1 MTRLRYKFYFVLFF
15 ILLIIFISFSVI
27 ITLTANYNRN
37 DVKKAY
43 QDMILN
49 SLNKDI
55 VNYANSVYNIA
66 NALDKTDAYLDK
78 GEKEEYMFEV
88 LDGFNS
94 GKMGFEIYV
103 QNVFIYDDES
113 VSVHT
118 IFNSEYSSENN
129 SENRYDATRL
139 ANDIF
144 YPSYGLIKKLEMK
157 NSALEV
163 ENFYSEKY
171 KNTEKRTFYCVYND
185 KTDLIVTCCFYNSK
199 VEKLASV
206 YSEKSSAGDK
216 GKVTLFLI
224 VMILII
230 IIMFVLLCYIESLY
244 YKNLEKQFLTEK
256 LKTDEK
262 YKELKKMAQIDPLTK
277 CFNRKYLNEK
287 MTFAFKNFKAGQL
300 VSSAILFDIDNFK
313 KINDTYGHAAGD
325 EVLKKVSETVR
336 NSIRQ
341 DDILAR
347 WGGEEFVV
355 FFKYTY
361 IRPAV
366 IIAEKIRAAI
376 EELVVSVPGNDIR
389 VTVSVGVSHFK
400 LVDSSPDEC
409 IERADDAM
417 YQSKHTG
424 KNKVTLYDKIE

>member
-1 MTRLRYKFYFVLFF
+1 MMTRLRYKFYFVLFF

-171 KNTEKRTFYCVYND
+171 KNTEKRTFYCVY
-185 KTDLIVTCCFYNSK
+185 
-199 VEKLASV
+199 
-206 YSEKSSAGDK
+206 
-216 GKVTLFLI
+216 
-224 VMILII
+224 
-230 IIMFVLLCYIESLY
+230 
-244 YKNLEKQFLTEK
+244 
-256 LKTDEK
+256 
-262 YKELKKMAQIDPLTK
+262 
-277 CFNRKYLNEK
+277 
-287 MTFAFKNFKAGQL
+287 
-300 VSSAILFDIDNFK
+300 
-313 KINDTYGHAAGD
+313 
-325 EVLKKVSETVR
+325 
-336 NSIRQ
+336 
-341 DDILAR
+341 
-347 WGGEEFVV
+347 
-355 FFKYTY
+355 
-361 IRPAV
+361 
-366 IIAEKIRAAI
+366 
-376 EELVVSVPGNDIR
+376 
-389 VTVSVGVSHFK
+389 
-400 LVDSSPDEC
+400 
-409 IERADDAM
+409 
-417 YQSKHTG
+417 
-424 KNKVTLYDKIE
+424 